1 MTTKK
6 NKTRKNK
13 TRKILGGKTF
23 SQTKPVEIKYQN
35 RNVVCDLCKNKEFTE
50 NTGSFGKSKVR
61 STAAQ
66 VFLGDLAE
74 TIDTTSVIIYTCNE
88 CGLCKIIRNKDPLKI
103 IAVPVIGGK
112 QSLMTSV

>member
-1 MTTKK
+1 MITKNRK
-6 NKTRKNK
+6 TRNTKTRKS
-13 TRKILGGKTF
+13 RGGKTF
-23 SQTKPVEIKYQN
+23 SQTKPVELKYQN
-35 RNVVCDLCKNKEFTE
+35 RTVLCDLCKHREFTE

-103 IAVPVIGGK
+103 IAEPVKGGR
-112 QSLMTSV
+112 QSMMTSI

>member
-1 MTTKK
+1 MTTKT
-6 NKTRKNK
+6 NKLRNRRTRK
-13 TRKILGGKTF
+13 TMGGKTF
-23 SQTKPVEIKYQN
+23 SQTKPVEIKYN
-35 RNVVCDLCKNKEFTE
+35 NTYVVCDLCKHKEFTE

-103 IAVPVIGGK
+103 IAIPVKDGR